1 MLVNV
6 AIIAIERSGAI
17 DAPSVAENAIISYPI
32 LCMESNQRKPRVE
45 VMIEGTVALA
55 SFDVT
60 IRTGFVVKL
69 SLMSVA
75 MRVTASCIHPHGIR
89 A

>member
-1 MLVNV
+1 
-6 AIIAIERSGAI
+6 
-17 DAPSVAENAIISYPI
+17 
-32 LCMESNQRKPRVE
+32 
-45 VMIEGTVALA
+45 MIEGTVALT

-75 MRVTASCIHPHGIR
+75 MRVTVR
-89 A
+89 AFTLMVFELDLRLVAAGAGQLGMLSESREPELGVVDLCPFERYA